1 MLKHIH
7 AQWTFNL
14 AQARAAAP
22 PRRQLAAGAAR
33 GLLEDDAAGHAPQP
47 GANPHGGQIPKH
59 RRVILR
65 SHIALRSVVVVILS
79 REFSRSTPLL
89 FNSLTFVVFFV
100 VVVGAYWSLSSWV
113 ARKNL
118 LLVASY
124 IFYGAWNPPFA
135 LLLFATT
142 ALDYYL
148 GARIAAAATPDS
160 RQRWL
165 VASLTSNLSMLGFF
179 KYGNFL
185 LLNTQWLLARAGIAY
200 SPPHLDVF
208 LPIGISFY
216 TFHSL
221 SYTLDVYRGVCTPT
235 KSLRDFTLAVSF
247 FPQLVAGP
255 IVRAADF
262 LPQLVSAPTLRRGQF
277 GWGLMMMTLGMFQKI
292 VLADTLLAGSADAVF
307 AYGGP
312 LAALDA
318 WAGVLAFAGQIFF
331 DFAGY
336 STCAIGA
343 ALCLGFHLKD
353 NFRFPYAAVGFS
365 DFWHRWHISLS
376 TFLRDFLY
384 IPLGGNRSGP
394 VRAGINLMIVMF
406 IGGLWHG
413 AAWTFVVWGLI
424 HGGFLVIERLLAGF
438 VNRAYWMHNLPMKV
452 LFGLGTFAVV
462 CLAWVFFR
470 AGDFGTA
477 ARLVQAMLGAFPR
490 GDALLAT
497 RELLQVGVVT
507 AGLLLAHWKLRDIGI
522 EASVA
527 RQPRWLVAGTWIVM
541 LGAIILT
548 QGSGN
553 AFIYF
558 QF

>member
-1 MLKHIH
+1 M
-7 AQWTFNL
+7 
-14 AQARAAAP
+14 
-22 PRRQLAAGAAR
+22 
-33 GLLEDDAAGHAPQP
+33 
-47 GANPHGGQIPKH
+47 
-59 RRVILR
+59 
-65 SHIALRSVVVVILS
+65 
-79 REFSRSTPLL
+79 L

-100 VVVGAYWSLSSWV
+100 LVLGVYWTLKSWE
-113 ARKNL
+113 ARKNV

-135 LLLFATT
+135 ILLFATT
-142 ALDYYL
+142 ALDFLL
-148 GARIAAAATPDS
+148 GARIAGASDPG
-160 RQRWL
+160 RKRIWL
-165 VASLTSNLSMLGFF
+165 VASVTSNLSMLGFF

-185 LLNTQWLLARAGIAY
+185 LENFQWLLARAGIAY
-200 SPPHLDVF
+200 QPPHLDVF

-221 SYTLDVYRGVCTPT
+221 SYTLDVYRGVCKPT

-262 LPQLVSAPTLRRGQF
+262 LPQLTTAPSLRVGQF
-277 GWGLMMMTLGMFQKI
+277 GWGLMLMTLGMFEKI
-292 VLADTLLAGSADAVF
+292 VLADTMLTSSAESVF
-307 AYGGP
+307 AFAGP
-312 LAALDA
+312 LQALDA
-318 WAGVLAFAGQIFF
+318 WTGVMAFAGQIFF

-353 NFRFPYAAVGFS
+353 NFRFPYAASGFS
-365 DFWHRWHISLS
+365 DFWRRWHISLS

-394 VRAGINLMIVMF
+394 AKAALNLMIVMF

-413 AAWTFVVWGLI
+413 ASWTFVVWGLL
-424 HGGFLVIERLLAGF
+424 HGLYLVFERVLTAVTKEPHWARGFLGRLFIVLATY
-438 VNRAYWMHNLPMKV
+438 A
-452 LFGLGTFAVV
+452 AV
-462 CLAWVFFR
+462 CFAWVFFR
-470 AGDFGTA
+470 ATTFTTA
-477 ARLVQAMLGAFPR
+477 AHLIGAMIGMAPKGVAILT
-490 GDALLAT
+490 T
-497 RELLQVGVVT
+497 REILQVGLVT
-507 AGLLLAHWKLRDIGI
+507 AGLLVAHWNLRDTTV
-522 EASVA
+522 ETVVA
-527 RQPRWLVAGTWIVM
+527 KMPRGLVVALWTLM
-541 LGAIILT
+541 LSAIILT

>member
-1 MLKHIH
+1 M
-7 AQWTFNL
+7 
-14 AQARAAAP
+14 
-22 PRRQLAAGAAR
+22 
-33 GLLEDDAAGHAPQP
+33 
-47 GANPHGGQIPKH
+47 
-59 RRVILR
+59 
-65 SHIALRSVVVVILS
+65 
-79 REFSRSTPLL
+79 L

-100 VVVGAYWSLSSWV
+100 LVLGVYWTLKSWE
-113 ARKNL
+113 ARKNV

-135 LLLFATT
+135 ILLFATT
-142 ALDYYL
+142 ALDFLL
-148 GARIAAAATPDS
+148 GARIAGASDPG
-160 RQRWL
+160 RKRVWL
-165 VASLTSNLSMLGFF
+165 VASVTSNLSMLGFF

-185 LLNTQWLLARAGIAY
+185 LENFQWLLARAGIAY
-200 SPPHLDVF
+200 QPPHLDVF

-221 SYTLDVYRGVCTPT
+221 SYTLDVYRGVCKPT

-262 LPQLVSAPTLRRGQF
+262 LPQLTTAPGLRAGQF
-277 GWGLMMMTLGMFQKI
+277 GWGLMLMTLGMFEKI
-292 VLADTLLAGSADAVF
+292 VLADTMLTSSAEAVF
-307 AYGGP
+307 AFAGP
-312 LAALDA
+312 LQALDA
-318 WAGVLAFAGQIFF
+318 WTGVMAFSGQIFF

-353 NFRFPYAAVGFS
+353 NFRFPYAASGFS
-365 DFWHRWHISLS
+365 DFWRRWHISLS

-394 VRAGINLMIVMF
+394 AKAALNLMIVMF

-413 AAWTFVVWGLI
+413 ASWTFVVWGLL
-424 HGGFLVIERLLAGF
+424 HGLYLVFERVLTAVTKEPHWARGFLGRLF
-438 VNRAYWMHNLPMKV
+438 IV
-452 LFGLGTFAVV
+452 LTTYAAV
-462 CLAWVFFR
+462 CFAWVFFR
-470 AGDFGTA
+470 ATTFPTA
-477 ARLVQAMLGAFPR
+477 AHLIGAMIGMVPKGVAILT
-490 GDALLAT
+490 T
-497 RELLQVGVVT
+497 REILQVGLVT
-507 AGLLLAHWKLRDIGI
+507 AGLLVAHWNLRDTTV
-522 EASVA
+522 EAVVA
-527 RQPRWLVAGTWIVM
+527 KMPRGLVVALWTLM
-541 LGAIILT
+541 LSAIILT

>member
-1 MLKHIH
+1 MDHG
-7 AQWTFNL
+7 N
-14 AQARAAAP
+14 
-22 PRRQLAAGAAR
+22 AGQF
-33 GLLEDDAAGHAPQP
+33 AGWALYLQSC
-47 GANPHGGQIPKH
+47 GQSSG
-59 RRVILR
+59 RL
-65 SHIALRSVVVVILS
+65 
-79 REFSRSTPLL
+79 STPKPAPRPVL

-100 VVVGAYWSLSSWV
+100 VVLGVYWSLCSWA
-113 ARKNL
+113 ARKNV

-142 ALDYYL
+142 ALDFYL
-148 GARIAAAATPDS
+148 GARIAAAATPGA
-160 RQRWL
+160 RRHWMI
-165 VASLTSNLSMLGFF
+165 ASVTSNLSMLGFF

-185 LLNTQWLLARAGIAY
+185 LVNFQWLLGRCGVAY
-200 SPPHLDVF
+200 VPPHLDVF

-221 SYTLDVYRGVCTPT
+221 SYTLDVYRGVCQPT
-235 KSLRDFTLAVSF
+235 RSLRDFTLAVSF

-262 LPQLVSAPTLRRGQF
+262 LPQLVAAPALRRGQF
-277 GWGLMMMTLGMFQKI
+277 YWGLLLMTLGLFEKI
-292 VLADTLLAGSADAVF
+292 VLADTMLASAADAVF
-307 AYGGP
+307 GYGGP
-312 LAALDA
+312 LQSLDA
-318 WAGVLAFAGQIFF
+318 WAGVLAFSGQIFF

-365 DFWHRWHISLS
+365 DFWRRWHISLS

-394 VRAGINLMIVMF
+394 MRAALNLMIVMF

-424 HGGFLVIERLLAGF
+424 HGGLLVLERIALAVGKDAAWTE
-438 VNRAYWMHNLPMKV
+438 N
-452 LFGLGTFAVV
+452 FAVKLLLGLFTYVAV
-462 CLAWVFFR
+462 CFAWVFFR
-470 AGDFGTA
+470 ATDFSAASRMVHAMAGLALHGDPLLTT
-477 ARLVQAMLGAFPR
+477 RTLVK
-490 GDALLAT
+490 
-497 RELLQVGVVT
+497 VGCVT
-507 AGLLLAHWKLRDIGI
+507 AGLLVAHWSLRDTSI
-522 EASVA
+522 EAVVT
-527 RQPRWLVAGTWIVM
+527 RMPRSLVTALWTLM

-548 QGSGN
+548 QGNGH

>member
-1 MLKHIH
+1 M
-7 AQWTFNL
+7 
-14 AQARAAAP
+14 
-22 PRRQLAAGAAR
+22 
-33 GLLEDDAAGHAPQP
+33 
-47 GANPHGGQIPKH
+47 
-59 RRVILR
+59 
-65 SHIALRSVVVVILS
+65 
-79 REFSRSTPLL
+79 L

-100 VVVGAYWSLSSWV
+100 LVLGAYWTMRGWP

-124 IFYGAWNPPFA
+124 LFYGAWNPPFA
-135 LLLFATT
+135 LLLFATS
-142 ALDYYL
+142 ALDFYL
-148 GARIAAAATPDS
+148 GARIAEAADPQAKKA
-160 RQRWL
+160 WMI
-165 VASLTSNLSMLGFF
+165 TSVTVNLSMLGFF

-185 LLNTQWLLARAGIAY
+185 LENFTWLMARMGVAY
-200 SPPHLDVF
+200 HPPHLDIF

-221 SYTLDVYRGVCTPT
+221 SYTLDVYRGVCQPT
-235 KSLRDFTLAVSF
+235 KSLRDFVLAVSF

-262 LPQLVSAPTLRRGQF
+262 LPQLTLPPILKRGQF
-277 GWGLMMMTLGMFQKI
+277 YWGLLLMTLGLFEKI
-292 VLADTLLAGSADAVF
+292 VLADTMLSDAADTVF
-307 AYGGP
+307 GFAGP
-312 LAALDA
+312 LQTTDA
-318 WAGVLAFAGQIFF
+318 WAGVLAFSGQIFF

-365 DFWHRWHISLS
+365 DFWRRWHISLS

-394 VRAGINLMIVMF
+394 VRAAINLMIVMF

-424 HGGFLVIERLLAGF
+424 HGVMLVLERLVRAMAKDAAWTETFLVKLLVG
-438 VNRAYWMHNLPMKV
+438 
-452 LFGLGTFAVV
+452 LFTYAAV
-462 CLAWVFFR
+462 CFAWVFFR
-470 AGDFGTA
+470 APDFHSA
-477 ARLVQAMLGAFPR
+477 AGILGAMLGQIPP
-490 GDALLAT
+490 G
-497 RELLQVGVVT
+497 VGVAVLSALSLWKIYLVI
-507 AGLLLAHWKLRDIGI
+507 AGLLLAHSLLRNTSV
-522 EASVA
+522 EAVVG
-527 RQPRWLVAGTWIVM
+527 RMPRWLVTGLWTPM

-548 QGSGN
+548 QGNGI